1 MNLPA
6 LLGDVIGRRYRLV
19 TALSLLLV
27 FVAAAGAA
35 RLTFNADFRAYFSD
49 DNPQLLAFEALEDD
63 FNKRD
68 TLVML
73 VEVHEGSVFTAPV
86 LNLVRELTNVGWTL
100 PFSRRVDSLASFQ
113 HLSADADG
121 ITARNLIDNDLQL
134 DAASVANI
142 REIALGEETLRR
154 LLIAENE
161 TVTAISIALQ
171 LPDND
176 PNATRELVKRAR
188 SEVAALAEPHAD
200 QLTVHLF
207 GTSII
212 NLALEEAVAR
222 DMSMLIPLSTL
233 LIYVLVFVMLR
244 SLGALL
250 IVFSA
255 ISLSTAMVFGLFGWL
270 NVPLSPAIGIVPSM
284 IMVIAVADAVHLL
297 VTFQQQ
303 LATGRERIAAMQE
316 ALRINFAPMLITSI
330 TTAIGLLCLNFSE
343 APPYR
348 ALGNMGAAGA
358 IAAFILT
365 ITLVPALLCWLPPG
379 RGVQSGRG
387 ASRLFAPMEKLADFV
402 IRRRHVI
409 LLAALAS
416 VIILVPGVP
425 QNTLSERWHE
435 YYDESFAV
443 RRALDVQDANLN
455 GVNFIEYR
463 IASASEQGVNAPEF
477 LQELAA
483 LHDWMSTHSAIVQV
497 DGILPRLQ
505 KVHRLLE
512 TGAGQPTELPD
523 TSERA
528 AQNMLLYEMSLP
540 LGLGIEE
547 YISADRQSTRMT
559 VSLSRTDSSALIAL
573 DEQIRSWVGENAPA
587 LQIDEGTGL
596 DMVFA
601 HISERNMASL
611 LQGTAL
617 ALVLISALLMLILRS
632 VRIGLLS
639 LVPNLIPILAAYG
652 LWGYTVGRIDLG
664 LSVIACMALGLVVDD
679 TVHFLS
685 KYQRA
690 RREQNMLPEQAVRY
704 AFSTVGVAMLVTTV
718 VLTLGFAILMF
729 SPFSPSWG
737 MGALLSTSIAL
748 ALVYDFLLLPPLL
761 IAVDR

>member
-73 VEVHEGSVFTAPV
+73 VEVHDGTVFTAAV
-86 LNLVRELTNVGWTL
+86 LELVRELTNLGWTL

-113 HLSADADG
+113 HLTADAEG
-121 ITARNLIDNDLQL
+121 ITARNLIDNDLPL
-134 DAASVANI
+134 DAESVASI
-142 REIALGEETLRR
+142 RESALNEETLRR

-176 PNATRELVKRAR
+176 PNATRELVHRAR
-188 SEVAALAEPHAD
+188 SEVAALAEPHGE

-233 LIYVLVFVMLR
+233 LIYALVFVMLR
-244 SLGALL
+244 SLNALL
-250 IVFSA
+250 IVFST
-255 ISLSTAMVFGLFGWL
+255 ISLSTALVFGLFGWL

-297 VTFQQQ
+297 VTFQHQ
-303 LATGRERIAAMQE
+303 LANGQQRVAAMRE
-316 ALRINFAPMLITSI
+316 SLRINFAPMLITSI

-379 RGVQSGRG
+379 RSVQSGRG
-387 ASRLFAPMEKLADFV
+387 ASRLLASMEKLADLV
-402 IRRRHVI
+402 IRRRHAL
-409 LLAALAS
+409 LLAAMAS
-416 VIILVPGVP
+416 VIILLPGIR
-425 QNTLSERWHE
+425 QNTLAERWHE

-463 IASASEQGVNAPEF
+463 ITSTADQGVNAPAF
-477 LQELAA
+477 LQQLSA
-483 LHDWMSTHSAIVQV
+483 LHDWLEKNPDIVQV
-497 DGILPRLQ
+497 DGILPRLK
-505 KVHRLLE
+505 KVHGLLE
-512 TGAGQPTELPD
+512 IGAERPTTLPE
-523 TSERA
+523 TPERA

-540 LGLGIEE
+540 LGLGVEE
-547 YISADRQSTRMT
+547 YISADRQSTRIT

-573 DEQIRSWVGENAPA
+573 DKDIREWANQNAPS
-587 LQIDEGTGL
+587 LEIDEGTGL

-617 ALVLISALLMLILRS
+617 ALVLISALLMIILRS

-652 LWGYTVGRIDLG
+652 LWGYTIGRIDLG

-729 SPFSPSWG
+729 SPFAPSWG

-748 ALVYDFLLLPPLL
+748 ALIYDFLLLPPLL

>member
-27 FVAAAGAA
+27 LVAAAGVA

-68 TLVML
+68 SLVML
-73 VEVHEGSVFTAPV
+73 IEVHDGTVFSAPV
-86 LNLVRELTNVGWTL
+86 LNLVRDLTNLGWTL
-100 PFSRRVDSLASFQ
+100 PWSRRVDSLASFQ

-121 ITARNLIDNDLQL
+121 ITARTLIDNDLQL
-134 DAASVANI
+134 DADSVASIRNI
-142 REIALGEETLRR
+142 SLSEQTLRR
-154 LLIAENE
+154 LLVAENE

-176 PNATRELVKRAR
+176 PNATRELVQRAR
-188 SEVAALAEPHAD
+188 SEVAALAEPYAD
-200 QLTVHLF
+200 KLTVHLF

-244 SLGALL
+244 SASALL

-255 ISLSTAMVFGLFGWL
+255 ITFSTALVFGLFGWL

-284 IMVIAVADAVHLL
+284 IMVIAVADSVHLL
-297 VTFQQQ
+297 VTFQHQ
-303 LATGRERIAAMQE
+303 LAAGQQRIAAMQE

-379 RGVQSGRG
+379 RGAQSGRG
-387 ASRLFAPMEKLADFV
+387 ASRLFAPMERLADFV
-402 IRRRHVI
+402 IRRRHAV

-416 VIILVPGVP
+416 VIILLPGVS
-425 QNTLSERWHE
+425 QNSLSERWHE

-463 IASASEQGVNAPEF
+463 IGSTSEQGVNAPQF
-477 LQELAA
+477 LQQLAT
-483 LHDWMSTHSAIVQV
+483 LHEWLSGHPAIVQV

-512 TGAGQPTELPD
+512 IGAEQPTALPE
-523 TSERA
+523 TAERA

-559 VSLSRTDSSALIAL
+559 VSLARTDSSALIEL
-573 DEQIRSWVGENAPA
+573 DEQIRRWADENAPA
-587 LQIDEGTGL
+587 LRIDEGTGL

-611 LQGTAL
+611 LQGTVL
-617 ALVLISALLMLILRS
+617 ALILISALLMFILRS

-652 LWGYTVGRIDLG
+652 IWGYTVGRIDLG

-690 RREQNMLPEQAVRY
+690 RREQGMLAEQAVRY

-748 ALVYDFLLLPPLL
+748 ALIYDFLLLPPLL

>member
-1 MNLPA
+1 
-6 LLGDVIGRRYRLV
+6 
-19 TALSLLLV
+19 
-27 FVAAAGAA
+27 
-35 RLTFNADFRAYFSD
+35 
-49 DNPQLLAFEALEDD
+49 
-63 FNKRD
+63 
-68 TLVML
+68 
-73 VEVHEGSVFTAPV
+73 
-86 LNLVRELTNVGWTL
+86 
-100 PFSRRVDSLASFQ
+100 
-113 HLSADADG
+113 
-121 ITARNLIDNDLQL
+121 
-134 DAASVANI
+134 
-142 REIALGEETLRR
+142 
-154 LLIAENE
+154 
-161 TVTAISIALQ
+161 
-171 LPDND
+171 
-176 PNATRELVKRAR
+176 
-188 SEVAALAEPHAD
+188 
-200 QLTVHLF
+200 
-207 GTSII
+207 
-212 NLALEEAVAR
+212 
-222 DMSMLIPLSTL
+222 
-233 LIYVLVFVMLR
+233 
-244 SLGALL
+244 
-250 IVFSA
+250 
-255 ISLSTAMVFGLFGWL
+255 
-270 NVPLSPAIGIVPSM
+270 
-284 IMVIAVADAVHLL
+284 

-402 IRRRHVI
+402 IRRRHAI

-463 IASASEQGVNAPEF
+463 IVSASEQGVNAPEF